1 MTGPRIEPVLQTV
14 SVFFTKI
21 TAMHSTGHWLH
32 TDYMPRSDQP
42 STLRGTVQEYQP
54 HCLSNNR
61 WRQMNVWPIAAY
73 RSTQRSSLQL
83 GLRFGGHLALTDF
96 HLEDP
101 NEPRKWLSMVDDS
114 TINIVLCIIITII
127 IIMPIVCKSTLELQ

>member
-1 MTGPRIEPVLQTV
+1 
-14 SVFFTKI
+14 
-21 TAMHSTGHWLH
+21 
-32 TDYMPRSDQP
+32 
-42 STLRGTVQEYQP
+42 
-54 HCLSNNR
+54 
-61 WRQMNVWPIAAY
+61 MNVWPIAAY